1 MDRTAACLAPADR
14 RPAPN
19 RVVRQAVLPPPG
31 KMPPDPS
38 AEGRQPNDLLL
49 AVARDRDRAAFAELF
64 RHFAP
69 RLKAYL
75 TRLGAEGAL
84 ADELVQEAMLTVWR
98 RADGFDP
105 AQASAATWIFTIA
118 RNRRID
124 GLRRESRPEVDPEDP
139 ALVPAP
145 PEAADTLIEAAQETG
160 RLQSAISDLPAEQAE
175 LLRLAYYEDQPHSAI
190 AERTGLPLGTV
201 KSRLRLALGRLRKA
215 LVEE

>member
-1 MDRTAACLAPADR
+1 MSDTRSD
-14 RPAPN
+14 
-19 RVVRQAVLPPPG
+19 
-31 KMPPDPS
+31 
-38 AEGRQPNDLLL
+38 EGRAPNDLLL
-49 AVARDRDRAAFAELF
+49 AVARGGDRAAFSALF

-84 ADELVQEAMLTVWR
+84 ADELVQEVMLTVWR
-98 RADGFDP
+98 RAGDFDP

-124 GLRRESRPEVDPEDP
+124 GLRREARPEIDPSDP
-139 ALVPAP
+139 ALVPGA
-145 PEAADTLIEAAQETG
+145 PEAADRAIETSQDTARLHAAIAGLPGE
-160 RLQSAISDLPAEQAE
+160 QSE

-201 KSRLRLALGRLRKA
+201 KSRLRLALGRLRRT
-215 LVEE
+215 LVDE